1 MRLLTIALMAVAL
14 LAGAY
19 LRFDDLGA
27 REVSADEAA
36 SWAAASAPTAAEVL
50 HRQARLNPGKLGVH
64 DLALHYWMPAFGD
77 SAMAMRALSAAA
89 GTVAIVLVFLL
100 AQELLQITSVT
111 GAAPVSANL
120 VAHER
125 DLIAAIGALIF
136 AVNLVTIKYAREAR
150 MYPLVLAFTIAQ
162 VWFFLRAS
170 RIGRFGNYLAV
181 AIFTA
186 LAVATNLTATVI
198 LVPEAA
204 WIILMIL
211 RGNAERRFA
220 HALKLIAALAAGLVA
235 IVPLAIPYLQVR
247 SGPTNPQAYAWIP
260 MPALYA
266 PVALFN
272 KATGTFAFPVMAAL
286 ALWGVVSGWDRVRGA
301 VIFAILWMFVP
312 PLAALAFS
320 YAVQP
325 AFLERYLISC
335 FVPFFLLGALGA
347 WQLRYRWA
355 QAGAVVTVV
364 ALALG
369 HVASYDRRPHDVQ
382 WREAAIIAT
391 CNVSTD
397 GAVAVAPGYAV
408 NVVRYYLRRGPAV
421 EAVSIDEPDDA
432 QVAIVADQGVAPE
445 RADRLRHDYTRL
457 LMHLRGVT
465 ILQR

>member
-1 MRLLTIALMAVAL
+1 MI
-14 LAGAY
+14 
-19 LRFDDLGA
+19 
-27 REVSADEAA
+27 
-36 SWAAASAPTAAEVL
+36 
-50 HRQARLNPGKLGVH
+50 
-64 DLALHYWMPAFGD
+64 
-77 SAMAMRALSAAA
+77 
-89 GTVAIVLVFLL
+89 LVFLL
-100 AQELLQITSVT
+100 AHEFMQIISVFDPASASAFLLTQER
-111 GAAPVSANL
+111 G
-120 VAHER
+120 
-125 DLIAAIGALIF
+125 LIAATGALIF

-162 VWFFLRAS
+162 VWFLLRAS
-170 RIGRFGNYLAV
+170 RAGRFGNYLAV

-198 LVPEAA
+198 LVPETA
-204 WIILMIL
+204 WIILLIL

-220 HALKLIAALAAGLVA
+220 HALKLIAALAAGLVT

-266 PVALFN
+266 PIALFN
-272 KATGTFAFPVMAAL
+272 KATGTFAFPVMAAF
-286 ALWGVVSGWDRVRGA
+286 ALWGAVSGWNRVRGA

-320 YAVQP
+320 YAVQS

-335 FVPFFLLGALGA
+335 FVPFFLLGALGI

-355 QAGAVVTVV
+355 QAGALVTIV

-369 HVASYDRRPHDVQ
+369 HLASYDRRPHDVQ

-408 NVVRYYLRRGPAV
+408 NVVRYYLRRAPAV
-421 EAVSIDEPDDA
+421 ETVPIDEPDDA
-432 QVAIVADQGVAPE
+432 QVAIVAEEGVAPE
-445 RADRLRHDYTRL
+445 RAVRLHHDHTRL

>member
-19 LRFDDLGA
+19 LRFDNLGA

-64 DLALHYWMPAFGD
+64 DLALHFWMSVFGD
-77 SAMAMRALSAAA
+77 SAMAMRALSASA
-89 GTVAIVLVFLL
+89 GTVAILLVFLL
-100 AQELLQITSVT
+100 AQELLQINSLFDSAAASV
-111 GAAPVSANL
+111 NL
-120 VAHER
+120 VAQER
-125 DLIAAIGALIF
+125 DLVAAIAALIF

-150 MYPLVLAFTIAQ
+150 MYPLVLVFSIAQ
-162 VWFFLRAS
+162 VWFLLRAS
-170 RIGRFGNYLAV
+170 RIGGFGNYLAV
-181 AIFTA
+181 SIFTA

-204 WIILMIL
+204 WILLMIL
-211 RGNAERRFA
+211 WGNAELRFA
-220 HALKLIAALAAGLVA
+220 HALKLIAALAGGLLT

-272 KATGTFAFPVMAAL
+272 KGTGTFAFPVMAAL
-286 ALWGVVSGWDRVRGA
+286 ALWGGVSGWNRARGA

-335 FVPFFLLGALGA
+335 FVPFFLLDAFGV

-355 QAGAVVTVV
+355 QVGAVVAVV

-369 HVASYDRRPHDVQ
+369 HVTSYDRRPHDVQ
-382 WREAAIIAT
+382 WHEAAIIAT

-408 NVVRYYLRRGPAV
+408 NVVRYYLRRAPAV
-421 EAVSIDEPDDA
+421 EAVPIDEPDDA
-432 QVAIVADQGVAPE
+432 RVAIVAEQGVAPE
-445 RADRLRHDYTRL
+445 RAVRLRHDYTHL
-457 LMHLRGVT
+457 LMNLRGVT